1 MYSIALAAQCAMA
14 MQENFREFKASGEV
28 LTLHVGI
35 GAGTITG
42 LHVGGV
48 GDRIEFL
55 IVGNEK
61 IFISQFSNTTSQ
73 FSICV
78 IV

>member
-1 MYSIALAAQCAMA
+1 VLNLFVCFVLFFVLEQGLVYSIALAAQCAMA

-48 GDRIEFL
+48 GGRIEFL

-61 IFISQFSNTTSQ
+61 F
-73 FSICV
+73 
-78 IV
+78 